1 MKKVRKI
8 FLDSDVIISALISKK
23 GAASWLINETKVKKI
38 ISNTV
43 LVEVTSRLNELIK
56 KNKIKIIKINKS
68 DVKESE
74 QYVNDK
80 NDAHVLAGAVK
91 AEVTFLLS
99 YNLKDYKLETIKRN
113 LDIIIYRPAQ
123 YLQFF
128 RSL

>member
-68 DVKESE
+68 DVKESK